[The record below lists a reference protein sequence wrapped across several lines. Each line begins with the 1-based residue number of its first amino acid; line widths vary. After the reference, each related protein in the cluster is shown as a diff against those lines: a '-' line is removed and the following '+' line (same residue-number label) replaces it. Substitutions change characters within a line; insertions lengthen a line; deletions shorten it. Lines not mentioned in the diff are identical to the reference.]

1 MPQVGK
7 SDLFDVIYITPE
19 EAARGARKLISIPF
33 GYQKKTI
40 VVRIP
45 PGIRDGTKLRLEG
58 MGRKIN
64 GDQRGDLYLQVTVK
78 DK

>member
-1 MPQVGK
+1 MGE
-7 SDLFDVIYITPE
+7 SDLFDVISITPE
-19 EAARGARKLISIPF
+19 EAARGAKKLISIPV

-45 PGIRDGTKLRLEG
+45 PGIRDGMKLRLEE

-64 GDQRGDLYLQVTVK
+64 GDQRGDLYLQVSVR
-78 DK
+78 